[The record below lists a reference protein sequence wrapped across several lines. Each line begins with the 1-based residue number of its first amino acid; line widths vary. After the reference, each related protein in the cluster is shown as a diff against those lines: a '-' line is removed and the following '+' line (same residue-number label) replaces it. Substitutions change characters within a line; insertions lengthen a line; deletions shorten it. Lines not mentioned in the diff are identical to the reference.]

1 MPFLRSAPSVFFE
14 DSELRDLVAEFS
26 ERVRRDQRVRGAMDR
41 LIGNRWL
48 DAEQGAEAFLNS
60 TLFLEAR
67 PEVDADFLERAVHI
81 LRPAEIDALAEI
93 MLDCALVAFPV
104 QSAGAIVEV
113 ANMLAGAIKTVAAS
127 EARERRDQ
135 LIKVHSRLSAGT
147 LMNRF

>member
-26 ERVRRDQRVRGAMDR
+26 ERVRRDRRVRAAMDR

-48 DAEQGAEAFLNS
+48 DAEQGTENFLKA
-60 TLFLEAR
+60 TLFLEAL
-67 PEVDADFLERAVHI
+67 PEVDADFLERAVRI
-81 LRPAEIDALAEI
+81 LGPAEIDALADI

-113 ANMLAGAIKTVAAS
+113 ANMFAEAIRTVTLS
-127 EARERRDQ
+127 DGRARKDQ
-135 LIKVHSRLSAGT
+135 LMKVHSRLKAGT